1 MAGPSAELNNFRQ
14 KPQMIPS
21 MSQLSLNS
29 SRFQIERSARLNS
42 YQTPL
47 ERRTGFFAERND
59 QNVESF
65 EHIFWKM
72 AERSLLDEIEPR
84 LPNKDELRL
93 VHSEKLISSKFSVSP
108 LAMENRESSQFHSLS
123 GIVDT
128 TVAVGVNQLRNGFAF
143 VNNSGTQA
151 EKDFSHDFPFNSI
164 AIAIRSLL
172 EQRPNFRL
180 FVFDLG
186 EKHATGTQSIFY
198 SDPNVLTVSFH
209 RNQGSL
215 ERTEEIGRGTGLGYN
230 LNVPLPENLS
240 DDDMKV
246 VADVVLLPLMVEFE
260 PEVVIV
266 NTNFSSYFDKTSPE
280 LYGWL
285 MGEIS
290 QIAAQK
296 VVVVFNGLENSVLP
310 ARIALNML
318 LAVQQKEAFQKLK
331 RKPFLREPVRQ
342 TITSIIHAQ
351 SKYWPCLQRSRLF
364 LEQLIDSTQENDS
377 DDENIKVD

>member
-1 MAGPSAELNNFRQ
+1 LIQ
-14 KPQMIPS
+14 
-21 MSQLSLNS
+21 
-29 SRFQIERSARLNS
+29 
-42 YQTPL
+42 
-47 ERRTGFFAERND
+47 
-59 QNVESF
+59 
-65 EHIFWKM
+65 
-72 AERSLLDEIEPR
+72 IEPR

-123 GIVDT
+123 VSPNFQLLLINNYFLQGIVDT

-260 PEVVIV
+260 PEVDPALFIV
-266 NTNFSSYFDKTSPE
+266 FKKLRSSSSIRISPLTSTKHR
-280 LYGWL
+280 
-285 MGEIS
+285 
-290 QIAAQK
+290 QN
-296 VVVVFNGLENSVLP
+296 V
-310 ARIALNML
+310 RI
-318 LAVQQKEAFQKLK
+318 
-331 RKPFLREPVRQ
+331 
-342 TITSIIHAQ
+342 T
-351 SKYWPCLQRSRLF
+351 LF
-364 LEQLIDSTQENDS
+364 
-377 DDENIKVD
+377 